1 MNYCQA
7 NQFLSQHEVVLSQI
21 YKKRLKSR
29 KIVLAQKR
37 ARFRGNLIIRIFRLK
52 EILKSLNNI

>member
-1 MNYCQA
+1 MNYYQA

-29 KIVLAQKR
+29 KIVLARKR
-37 ARFRGNLIIRIFRLK
+37 ARFRGSLIIRIFRLK